1 MKTEETT
8 NFNKSGQA
16 PVQRDSETPLAKKPS
31 VLYIGS
37 IVLGVIT
44 IITLVASAYHGVVGL

>member
-16 PVQRDSETPLAKKPS
+16 PVQRDSETPVPQKPS

-44 IITLVASAYHGVVGL
+44 IITLAASAYHGVVGL